1 MIKGFRLFFVYILV
15 LLNRKLINEY
25 IFIKKI
31 LSKLYK

>member
-25 IFIKKI
+25 IFIKE
-31 LSKLYK
+31 Y